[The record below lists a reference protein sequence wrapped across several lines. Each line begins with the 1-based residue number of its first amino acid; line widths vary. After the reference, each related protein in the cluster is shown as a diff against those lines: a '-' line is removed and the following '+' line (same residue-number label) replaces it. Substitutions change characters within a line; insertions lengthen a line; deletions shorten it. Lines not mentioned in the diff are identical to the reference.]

1 MGVPVQEG
9 ESRNSRAWGDIL
21 TSEVVPPIELLK
33 LRDPEKF
40 IAGGIHEHPEAWEAI
55 LEGHPSEKTILNWIR
70 NKVDILE
77 FSQPFSG
84 FYKGSQYRAHLPP
97 SKSFHNHASCNGFFQ
112 FVSQEIVKRV
122 AIGAVRIWGR
132 VGECHP
138 PHLILP
144 LTVEPTKPR
153 VCLDARF
160 LNLWMKDVP
169 FSLDRL
175 TDVPRY
181 VYKGSFMT
189 KCDDK
194 SGYDHVLLTPSS
206 QTYFGFEWGGLW
218 FVCTTLPIGWKI
230 SPFIYHSLGLVT
242 SRFVRG
248 QGVPCSLYIDD
259 RLNGELSTQSGAW
272 SVLFANRRREYRLC
286 AAKAALFIVL
296 SVVVE
301 LGYTIGISKSVLHS
315 TTTSLEY
322 LGFNVDSCKQS
333 FLVPERKITS
343 WACLREEILAHK
355 KVVDVKTLQRF
366 QGKCI
371 YLCV

>member
-1 MGVPVQEG
+1 MG
-9 ESRNSRAWGDIL
+9 A
-21 TSEVVPPIELLK
+21 
-33 LRDPEKF
+33 F
-40 IAGGIHEHPEAWEAI
+40 GGM
-55 LEGHPSEKTILNWIR
+55 PS
-70 NKVDILE
+70 
-77 FSQPFSG
+77 
-84 FYKGSQYRAHLPP
+84 P
-97 SKSFHNHASCNGFFQ
+97 SLDFA
-112 FVSQEIVKRV
+112 
-122 AIGAVRIWGR
+122 
-132 VGECHP
+132 
-138 PHLILP
+138 

-153 VCLDARF
+153 LCLDARF

-218 FVCTTLPIGWKI
+218 FVCTTLPFGWKI

-301 LGYTIGISKSVLHS
+301 LGYTIGISKSVLHP
-315 TTTSLEY
+315 TTSLEY
-322 LGFNVDSCKQS
+322 LGFIVDSCKQS

-343 WACLREEILAHK
+343 WACLREEILTHK
-355 KVVDVKTLQRF
+355 KVVDVKTLQCF

-371 YLCV
+371 SLCVAVPAEKLFIREMSRAIAEPTPNCQVPLSRGLREELIHWRFLDTWKDCVPWRDEKHVQLSVSTDASGYGWGGIVHLSSGDQVLGDYWTEDQRSLNISTKEMLALSPYPSVSTTKCA